1 MHQRSMWEDSVWG
14 WKVNASRGVE
24 RKPERQHTRRNGGM
38 RGGWSDCRL
47 QRVGVGLRRARSHGV
62 CRVVSWWKSESE
74 SLFIFT
80 LLVIIL

>member
-1 MHQRSMWEDSVWG
+1 M
-14 WKVNASRGVE
+14 NASRGVE
-24 RKPERQHTRRNGGM
+24 RKPERQHGRRGGM
-38 RGGWSDCRL
+38 RGGMRVGEMRGVWK

-74 SLFIFT
+74 SLFIVT